1 MIMWCE
7 EQKNGKVKYVERFMD
22 PITNK
27 SSKVSVTMDKDTNV
41 NRKRAQ
47 IALQAKIDEKLKD
60 LFTPVRKEN
69 LTLSEF
75 AELYLSYQEQNLKKS
90 TYTRN
95 KFAIR
100 KIVGYLGG
108 ESLVDNLNAQYVKNN
123 LYVGADKPGTKNER
137 LTRFKALIR
146 WGYQEEF
153 IKNVAWL
160 DKLKPFEDEEKKRK
174 LEEKYLESEELKLV
188 LDNMKIDKWK
198 FIAEFAALSGMRIGE
213 IIALESSDL
222 DFKNRTITVS
232 KTYDSNNRITTTP
245 KTGYSVREIFM
256 QDQLY
261 TLCKKIK
268 IYMTQEQVHCAYRTN
283 LFISDEDGDP
293 INYFSY
299 NKHLGDVTLRVVGKK
314 ATSHFMRHTH
324 VALMAEQG
332 VPLDVI
338 SRRLGHSDS
347 DITKEIYFHVT
358 EKLRQK
364 DYDRIKNIK
373 II

>member
-1 MIMWCE
+1 MWCE
-7 EQKNGKVKYVERFMD
+7 EQKNGKVKYVERFVD

-27 SSKVSVTMDKDTNV
+27 SSKVSVTMDKDTNA

-60 LFTPVRKEN
+60 LFTPVRKED

-75 AELYLSYQEQNLKKS
+75 AEIYLAEQERTLKQS
-90 TYTRN
+90 TYRRN

-100 KIVGYLGG
+100 KIVEYLGG
-108 ESLVDNLNAQYVKNN
+108 ESLIDSLNALYVKNN
-123 LYVGADKPGTKNER
+123 LYVGAEEPGTKNER
-137 LTRFKALIR
+137 LKRFKAMIR
-146 WGYQEEF
+146 WGYQEEY
-153 IKNVAWL
+153 IQNIAWL
-160 DKLKPFEDEEKKRK
+160 DKLKPFEDEDKKRK
-174 LEEKYLESEELKLV
+174 LEEKYLESDELKLV
-188 LDNMKIDKWK
+188 LENMTVDKWR
-198 FIAEFAALSGMRIGE
+198 FVAEFAALTGMRIGE
-213 IIALESSDL
+213 IIALETSDL
-222 DFKNRTITVS
+222 NFDNRTILVS
-232 KTYDSNNRITTTP
+232 KNYDYLNNVTTTP
-245 KTGYSVREIFM
+245 KTGYSSREIYM

-261 TLCKKIK
+261 ALCKKIK

-283 LFISDEDGDP
+283 LFFSDEDGDQ

-299 NKHLGDVTLRVVGKK
+299 NKHLGDVTLRTVGKK

-332 VPLDVI
+332 VPLEII

-347 DITKEIYFHVT
+347 KITKEIYFHVT
-358 EKLRQK
+358 EKLKQQ
-364 DYDRIKNIK
+364 DYERIKNIK